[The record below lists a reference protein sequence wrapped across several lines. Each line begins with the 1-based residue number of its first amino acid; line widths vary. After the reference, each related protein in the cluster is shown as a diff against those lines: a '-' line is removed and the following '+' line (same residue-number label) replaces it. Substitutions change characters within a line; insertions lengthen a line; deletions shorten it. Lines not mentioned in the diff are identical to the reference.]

1 MQTVDWSPFM
11 CLNTQHVYNIQPE
24 ETPSV
29 ATAAIADTIET
40 DAWYHSLLS
49 EFSAM
54 DVSSPSTDSSTNFIA
69 PANVQDCNYY
79 YSVDLEINDTRLRAY
94 AVAKQPL
101 PFDQENPTHKQA
113 LTSSDPET
121 VEKWK
126 QSIRTE
132 VNCRC

>member
-11 CLNTQHVYNIQPE
+11 CLDTQHVCNIQPD

-54 DVSSPSTDSSTNFIA
+54 DVSSPSTDSFTN
-69 PANVQDCNYY
+69 CG
-79 YSVDLEINDTRLRAY
+79 L
-94 AVAKQPL
+94 
-101 PFDQENPTHKQA
+101 
-113 LTSSDPET
+113 
-121 VEKWK
+121 WK
-126 QSIRTE
+126 SRQMDW
-132 VNCRC
+132 